1 MSILSLLY
9 NKRDCAIPSP
19 LRIISAGFIVSSVS
33 VTASG
38 SLEGLGKGV
47 PSLIISLCRF
57 IVVIIPAAFLLSRAF
72 EVNGVWNAFW
82 VTELITAVISLFIYK
97 KSVKLPSEAKK

>member
-1 MSILSLLY
+1 M
-9 NKRDCAIPSP
+9 
-19 LRIISAGFIVSSVS
+19 SSVS